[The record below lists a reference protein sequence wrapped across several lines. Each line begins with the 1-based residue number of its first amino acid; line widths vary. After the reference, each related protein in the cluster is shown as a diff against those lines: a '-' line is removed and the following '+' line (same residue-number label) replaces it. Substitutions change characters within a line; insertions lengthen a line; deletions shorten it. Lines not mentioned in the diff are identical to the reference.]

1 MLKKLS
7 SILISLGLA
16 ASVTVSAVCL
26 SASRF
31 IQSVSAAD
39 GSVRIICSA
48 LDYGEA
54 AVTLDGTPLPSEIS
68 SIGESGTPVTVYCL
82 ADVSNSIS
90 DSMMEQEKQ
99 VLQKISDLMRDGD
112 GMVISALGNS
122 SSNGEVLTT
131 ADERSEAINSLEHG
145 NYNTN
150 LYAGIVDSLK
160 ILRTD
165 STMNEKCCLIILSDG
180 NDYYKAG
187 ITESEV
193 NSAIEDSRVPIYTV
207 AVMPNNYGSEY
218 SDSAKALGSFA
229 RTSVGGLHFAPMID
243 GITAEDAG
251 SGIWDDILNGT
262 VVTASLEGFA
272 LPDSK
277 NDLSLKAS
285 YTTGNVTVEDS
296 ADISYSE
303 VKAALPEAEP
313 IEEAVVEQDDEKNNT
328 EQEINIEP
336 DVEKEG
342 LSTAVIAIIAVA
354 AVVIIAAIIAAVVIS
369 NKKKKKRLAEE
380 ERLKKEAEEK
390 LRLEQEAKRKAEEQR
405 RRANAP
411 KPVAQVRLISIG
423 NNSLVSSFDLYENKP
438 VIIGRNPAKAAV
450 VPNERDSKLSGAH
463 CSIRA
468 DGREIYIRDENSTN
482 GTFING
488 TRLSRDE
495 LRKLSADA
503 DIKLTAGMSDYR
515 VLISY
520 YDKK

>member
-16 ASVTVSAVCL
+16 ASVTISAVCL

-39 GSVRIICSA
+39 GSVKIICSA

-54 AVTLDGTPLPSEIS
+54 SVTLDGTPLPAEIS
-68 SIGESGTPVTVYCL
+68 SIGESGMPVTVYCL

-99 VLQKISDLMRDGD
+99 VLQKISDLMREGD

-122 SSNGEVLTT
+122 SSKGEVLTT

-272 LPDSK
+272 LPDTK

-303 VKAALPEAEP
+303 VKAAMPEAEP
-313 IEEAVVEQDDEKNNT
+313 IEEAVVEQNDDENNNT
-328 EQEINIEP
+328 EP

-468 DGREIYIRDENSTN
+468 DGSEIYIRDENSTN
-482 GTFING
+482 GTFVNG